1 VDGGLNASRDTGRVK
16 RHDPDGQQ
24 NAIPAERRPE
34 HAGAASKGGEHR
46 HELTIL

>member
-1 VDGGLNASRDTGRVK
+1 VKGGLNASRDTGRVK

-34 HAGAASKGGEHR
+34 HAGARRAKEVSTG
-46 HELTIL
+46 TN